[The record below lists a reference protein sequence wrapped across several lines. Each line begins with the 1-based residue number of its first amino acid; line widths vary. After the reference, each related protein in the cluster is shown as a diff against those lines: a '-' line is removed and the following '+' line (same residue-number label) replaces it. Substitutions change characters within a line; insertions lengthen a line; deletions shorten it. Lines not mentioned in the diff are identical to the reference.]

1 MKKLYASLF
10 FSLSCFAAMAQL
22 TTLNGAGP
30 AASLSGNV
38 YTLTQAN
45 IYYGGQANAVWQSA
59 KVSLA
64 SPFKVCARL
73 NFGTFNEQNP
83 DPNNPNG
90 LTVSGLPFS
99 TGADGIAFVLAP
111 APYVGETGEEIGYGT
126 RDLNAPPF
134 VYTPTT
140 SFAVEFDT
148 WQNIAGSGAMNLN
161 DPVQDHMAFN
171 RAGLTAHTG
180 INSITPPV
188 VLGEIETGNWYDVS
202 VTWDPVTGMSVDFNG
217 TVMTTSAADVVASL
231 GGNASAMINW
241 GFTAAT
247 GMGTNVQQVE
257 VVACPPVN
265 PPDCGQLRTQTMGG
279 WGSKPAGNNPGMYLQ
294 NNFAAAF
301 PTGVMVGTAAGNSA
315 TWTSAMAVRNFL
327 PAGGPSKALTQDYT
341 NPTTAQLK
349 SNVIGQLLALTLS
362 VGLDAYDPAFGAAGI
377 ELGDMIISSGAFAG
391 WTVSAFLAEANV
403 VVSGG
408 TSSYTISQVHAT
420 AAAINENYVDG
431 TMDNGYLDCPTAQQN
446 KVIPSANALIGEDP
460 QSSVS
465 IFPNPSRGAIVMKMK
480 NNVADRSEIQIIN
493 SRGDIVERRFV
504 NGSTSAMNFDLKK
517 YGTGVFIVKIIN
529 GSNVETKKLM
539 VQD

>member
-1 MKKLYASLF
+1 MKKLYASMF

-30 AASLSGNV
+30 AATLAGNV

-45 IYYGGQANAVWQSA
+45 VYYGGQSNGVWQQT

-64 SPFKVCARL
+64 SAFKVCARL
-73 NFGTFNEQNP
+73 NFGTFNANNP

-111 APYVGETGEEIGYGT
+111 APYAGETGEEIGYGT
-126 RDLNAPPF
+126 RDLSAPPY

-161 DPVQDHMAFN
+161 DPVEDHMAFN
-171 RAGLTAHTG
+171 RSGLTAHSG
-180 INSITPPV
+180 INSLTAPV
-188 VLGEIETGNWYDVS
+188 VLGEIETGSFYDVS
-202 VTWDPVTGMSVDFNG
+202 ITWDPSLGMTVDFNG
-217 TVMTTSAADVVASL
+217 TTMSTSAMDVIASL
-231 GGNASAMINW
+231 GGNPAAMVNW

-247 GMGTNVQQVE
+247 GMGTNIQQVE
-257 VVACPPVN
+257 IVACPPVN

-294 NNFAAAF
+294 TNFAGAF
-301 PTGVMVGTAAGNSA
+301 PSGVMVGTTTGNSA
-315 TWTSAMAVRNFL
+315 TWTSALAVRNFL

-362 VGLDAYDPAFGAAGI
+362 VGFDAYDANFGAAGI

-391 WTVSAFLAEANV
+391 WSVSDFLAEANV

-446 KVIPSANALIGEDP
+446 RQIPASNVSLLQNL
-460 QSSVS
+460 QSSVD

-480 NNVADRSEIQIIN
+480 NNVADRSEIQIVN

-504 NGSTSAMNFDLKK
+504 NGNIAAMNFDLKK
-517 YGTGVFIVKIIN
+517 YGTGVFLVRIIN
-529 GSNVETKKLM
+529 GSNIETKKLM